1 MSERFYDDQIAFEAF
16 GHEGLILG
24 RLYAPPGN
32 GMAVLAKLFPAA
44 DDWRKPE
51 KESGRE

>member
-1 MSERFYDDQIAFEAF
+1 MSERFYEDEIAFEAF

-32 GMAVLAKLFPAA
+32 GFAVIEGLFLTETELEAIG
-44 DDWRKPE
+44 
-51 KESGRE
+51 SGGMK